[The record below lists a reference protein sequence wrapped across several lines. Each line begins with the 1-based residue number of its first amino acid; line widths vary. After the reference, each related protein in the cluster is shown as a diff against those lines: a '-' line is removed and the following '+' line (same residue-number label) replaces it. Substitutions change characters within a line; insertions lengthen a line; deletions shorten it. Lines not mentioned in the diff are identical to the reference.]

1 MEESMN
7 GSASD
12 LPRGLGRRRWLVGSG
27 AASLAAL
34 VAACGPEATG
44 QSGQG
49 SQGGQNTR
57 PTAASGADSAGASAT
72 GGPSVPD
79 REVVIAVS
87 RDLANGP
94 QDPFFTHSSPMVW
107 EPLVGLDDALRPK
120 PVLAENWSL
129 SDDAK
134 TFTFKLRPNVKFSD
148 GTPFDADAVVK
159 NMQRYMRISPRPS
172 PYTAMDL
179 RVGYGRLA
187 DVRKV
192 DATTV
197 QFVSEEANPSMVNTM
212 SNFFSAMYQPAG
224 FAENGDFT
232 GNPVATGPY
241 ALKEWRRGEY
251 LLLERNEHY
260 WGPKP
265 AVRQVRLRT
274 ILDANARVSAL
285 IAKEV
290 DAIAELGALLPAQ
303 AQQLKGQGGI
313 TVAADPISITQYIA
327 FNCAKPPFDDVR
339 LRRAVAAAIDRE
351 SIVKDLVMGYATPGK
366 SLLSPISTQ
375 WFSQK
380 GTPRYDMAL
389 AQRLA
394 REALGSQRV
403 QALFPFSTSAGQ
415 ARPYKQIGELLQ
427 QVLRPLGIDV
437 QLVGLENA
445 ALTDAVN
452 RGDWGMYFYQLG
464 WANGDPDFIF
474 SRFMKSGAI
483 LTGTAQLGYA
493 SPQADELVNSG
504 KVERDLQK
512 RYATYERLQE
522 LSLADVP
529 VTVLYHEHAPYAYR
543 ESLGGL
549 KQRANFQPTLD
560 TMRLVK

>member
-1 MEESMN
+1 MSTK
-7 GSASD
+7 
-12 LPRGLGRRRWLVGSG
+12 LIGRRRALSFGGAALPFLLASCGG
-27 AASLAAL
+27 AASPAN
-34 VAACGPEATG
+34 TG
-44 QSGQG
+44 G
-49 SQGGQNTR
+49 
-57 PTAASGADSAGASAT
+57 PTAASGAGSTTSAAPTSVPA
-72 GGPSVPD
+72 PVPD

-94 QDPFFTHSSPMVW
+94 QDPFFAHSSPMVW
-107 EPLVGLDDALRPK
+107 EPLVGLDDALKPL
-120 PVLAENWSL
+120 PVLAQSWSL

-134 TFTFKLRPNVKFSD
+134 TWTFKLRPNVLFSD

-159 NMQRYMRISPRPS
+159 NMQRYMKISPRPS

-187 DVRKV
+187 DVKKV

-197 QFVSEEANPSMVNTM
+197 QFVSEDPNPTMVNTM
-212 SNFFSAMYQPAG
+212 TNFFSAMFQPAL

-232 GNPVATGPY
+232 GNPISTGPY
-241 ALKEWRRGEY
+241 TMKEWKRGEY
-251 LLLERNEHY
+251 LLLERNDKY

-265 AVRQVRLRT
+265 AVKTVRLRV
-274 ILDANARVSAL
+274 IADANARVSSI

-290 DAIAELGALLPAQ
+290 DGIAELGALLPAQ
-303 AQQLKGQGGI
+303 AQQLKGQPGI
-313 TVAADPISITQYIA
+313 TVGADPISITQYIA

-339 LRRAVAAAIDRE
+339 LRRAVAFAIDRD
-351 SIVKDLVMGYATPGK
+351 SIVKDLVLGYGTPGK

-375 WFSQK
+375 WYSPK
-380 GTPRYDMAL
+380 GNPKYSMAD

-394 REALGSQRV
+394 KEALGDKRV
-403 QALFPFSTSAGQ
+403 SVTFPFSTSAGQ

-437 QLVGLENA
+437 NLQGLEAA
-445 ALTDAVN
+445 ALTDQSN
-452 RGDWGMYFYQLG
+452 RGDWGMQFYQLG

-483 LTGTAQLGYA
+483 LTGTAQAGYVNA
-493 SPQADELVNSG
+493 QADQLINAG
-504 KVERDLQK
+504 KIERDEKK
-512 RYATYERLQE
+512 RFAIYEQLQE
-522 LSLADVP
+522 LSVTEQA
-529 VTVLYHEHAPYAYR
+529 VTVLYHELAPYASR
-543 ESLGGL
+543 DTLSGL

-560 TMRLVK
+560 TMKLVK